1 MQNQSALG
9 YHEHLEENEMISRRT
24 IMGLFAYS
32 FAGQFSI
39 AHAAETEPFT
49 AAAFEAAQ
57 KADKSILVD
66 IWASWCPTCKAQ
78 GPIIERL
85 QKDKRFI
92 DFVVFRVDFDKQV
105 DVVQSF
111 GAQMQ
116 STLIVFKGMKEVKR
130 SVGET
135 DPAAIEYLL
144 LKAI

>member
-1 MQNQSALG
+1 MPIQSTVWYSERAM
-9 YHEHLEENEMISRRT
+9 EKKMISRRSAL
-24 IMGLFAYS
+24 GLFACS
-32 FAGQFSI
+32 FVGEFSI
-39 AHAAETEPFT
+39 AYADGTEPFT

-57 KADKSILVD
+57 KSGKSILPD

-78 GPIIERL
+78 GAILERL
-85 QKDKRFI
+85 QKDERFA
-92 DFVVFRVDFDKQV
+92 DFVVLRVDFDKQV
-105 DVVQSF
+105 DIVQSF

-116 STLIVFKGMKEVKR
+116 STLIVFKGTKEVSR